1 MYVYQITTM
10 YTVNTL
16 QFYITSKK
24 ADFLKDS
31 LKKKK
36 ENTESYDRFAR
47 WYHWGELGEGH
58 RGNLLFLIEHM
69 SLHLSQNN
77 KCLISKK
84 MHA

>member
-36 ENTESYDRFAR
+36 KIQNRMIGLQDGTTGGNQVKGT
-47 WYHWGELGEGH
+47 GEIYY
-58 RGNLLFLIEHM
+58 FLQSI
-69 SLHLSQNN
+69 
-77 KCLISKK
+77 
-84 MHA
+84 

>member
-36 ENTESYDRFAR
+36 KIQNRMIGLQDGTT
-47 WYHWGELGEGH
+47 G
-58 RGNLLFLIEHM
+58 GN
-69 SLHLSQNN
+69 
-77 KCLISKK
+77 
-84 MHA
+84 